1 MVFVLIDKPLPVFLA
16 WYVAVPKLCNIPDKT
31 FRRPSRGIH
40 DHHVAVDHCF
50 KSARHIRACDDKIAS
65 ACNKLLIRNT
75 EFDFA
80 LGDLVA
86 ANHGVKFTGRHPAR
100 LVKETDPVLT
110 KP

>member
-16 WYVAVPKLCNIPDKT
+16 WYVAAPKLCNIPDKT
-31 FRRPSRGIH
+31 LRRPSRCIH
-40 DHHVAVDHCF
+40 DHHVAVDHFF
-50 KSARHIRACDDKIAS
+50 KYARHIRACDDKIAS
-65 ACNKLLIRNT
+65 GCIKLLIRDT

-100 LVKETDPVLT
+100 LLKETNPVLT